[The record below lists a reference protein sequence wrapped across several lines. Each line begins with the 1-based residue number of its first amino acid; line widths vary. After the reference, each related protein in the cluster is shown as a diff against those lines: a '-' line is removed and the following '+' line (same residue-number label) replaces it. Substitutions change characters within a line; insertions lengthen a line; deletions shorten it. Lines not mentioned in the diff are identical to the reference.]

1 MARVSAFVAK
11 VRSLVAGRRADRE
24 FDQELEAHISLLSD
38 RYVREGMTPDE
49 ARYAALR
56 QFGNAT
62 SLKETRTEMR
72 TFAPLRTLGQDLRY
86 GARLLRRSPGWTLV
100 AVLTLALG
108 IGANTAIFGVVQAV
122 LLTPLPYPA
131 SDRLVVPCTIFTRL
145 GTDTGTV
152 AYADIMD
159 WKAERGLFDTVAAY
173 NLSTADITDGAEPE
187 RVEALR
193 ADEEYFGAIG
203 TRPLLG
209 RFFTPEDNVQNGP
222 RVVVLSHQ
230 LWTRRFGT
238 DPRVV
243 GKAIELFGVPATI
256 IGIARPDAI
265 WPGNAELVRP
275 LGTGGAPD
283 ANMLRRDNHV
293 YRALA
298 RLRPGVTI
306 EQAQAK
312 LTLMGTAIAGREAN
326 RAGTNWK
333 LHALDAYV
341 VGTSLRQTLWVLLG
355 AALLVLAIACV
366 NVANLL
372 LARGIA
378 REREIAVRAA
388 LGASRWRIAGQ
399 FMAESALLSAAGGL
413 AGVFLGFW
421 GLEALV
427 LVAPQNIPGI
437 DQAHVDARVL
447 VFSVGLCL
455 VTTVLAGLA
464 PAFRA
469 SRVAPMQSFHEAG
482 RGASGGLRSGRLR
495 SVLVVCELALAIV
508 LLTGAGLLVRSVSRI
523 VNVDPGVVLENV
535 LTARITLPPARYA
548 TESQIVD
555 GFDRVTEAI
564 RRAPGVITASAT
576 SSLPLGGGGLYLP
589 RVFLRENQPEPPA
602 SADTQAAWSV
612 VQPGYF
618 ATMGIPIV
626 EGRAF
631 TAQDAASST
640 QVIIISRA
648 MAKEMFPDGR
658 PLGRRIRSWR
668 DENRYREIVGVAGD
682 LRYNG
687 LAADIS
693 NNVYVPHTQRP
704 WNALT
709 VVVRTHTD
717 PLTLLRSVRDAIW
730 LVDKKLPLASV
741 QTMQQV
747 MDTEMARPR
756 LTMLLLVLFG
766 LAALA
771 LAAIGTYGI
780 VAYSVTQRTREIG
793 IRMALG
799 ALRTRVV
806 AMVVW
811 KALRLAVAGLV
822 CGGVAALAL
831 TRVLASLLFE
841 VNATDPGVF
850 GAAALLLLGVVV
862 AAACIPAFRASRVDP
877 VTMLRCE

>member
-1 MARVSAFVAK
+1 MARVSALVAK
-11 VRSLVAGRRADRE
+11 VRSLFAGRCADRE

-38 RYVREGMTPDE
+38 RHVRGGMTPDE

-62 SLKETRTEMR
+62 SLKETCTEMR

-108 IGANTAIFGVVQAV
+108 ISANTAIFSLVHAV
-122 LLTPLPYPA
+122 LLSPLPYPA
-131 SDRLVVPCTIFTRL
+131 ADRLVVPCTIFTRL

-159 WKAERGLFDTVAAY
+159 WKAERGLFDAVAAY

-187 RVEALR
+187 RVQALR

-222 RVVVLSHQ
+222 RVVVLSHK
-230 LWTRRFGT
+230 LWTRRFAS
-238 DPRVV
+238 DPHVV
-243 GKAIELFGVPATI
+243 GKPIELFAVPATI
-256 IGIARPDAI
+256 IGVTRPDAL
-265 WPGNAELVRP
+265 WPGDAELVRP
-275 LGTGGAPD
+275 LGTGGPAD

-312 LTLMGTAIAGREAN
+312 LTLMGTAIAEREAN

-341 VGTSLRQTLWVLLG
+341 VGPSLRQTLWVLLG
-355 AALLVLAIACV
+355 AALLVLAIACA

-378 REREIAVRAA
+378 REHEIAVRAA
-388 LGASRWRIAGQ
+388 LGAGRWRIASQ
-399 FMAESALLSAAGGL
+399 FLAESALLSAAGGL
-413 AGVFLGFW
+413 AGVFLGYW
-421 GLEALV
+421 GLKALV
-427 LVAPQNIPGI
+427 FVAPHDIPGI

-447 VFSVGLCL
+447 MFSVGLCL
-455 VTTVLAGLA
+455 VTTVLTGLA
-464 PAFRA
+464 PAFHA
-469 SRVAPMQSFHEAG
+469 ARVAPVQSFHEAG
-482 RGASGGLRSGRLR
+482 RNVAGGLRSARLR
-495 SVLVVCELALAIV
+495 SLLVVCELALAVV
-508 LLTGAGLLVRSVSRI
+508 LLTGAGLVVRSVNRI

-535 LTARITLPPARYA
+535 LTARITLPAARYA
-548 TESQIVD
+548 TNSQIVD
-555 GFDRVTEAI
+555 GFDRVSEAI
-564 RRAPGVITASAT
+564 RRAPGVSTASAT

-589 RVFLRENQPEPPA
+589 RVFLRENQPEAPA

-626 EGRAF
+626 AGRAF
-631 TAQDAASST
+631 TAHDAATST
-640 QVIIISRA
+640 PVIIISRA

-668 DENRYREIVGVAGD
+668 DENLYREIVGVVGD

-687 LAADIS
+687 LAAGIS

-709 VVVRTHTD
+709 VVVRTRTE
-717 PLTLLRSVRDAIW
+717 PLSVLTSVRSAVW
-730 LVDKKLPLASV
+730 LIDKKLPLASV

-756 LTMLLLVLFG
+756 LTMFLLVLFG

-811 KALRLAVAGLV
+811 KALRLAAAGLV
-822 CGGVAALAL
+822 CGCVAGLAL

-850 GAAALLLLGVVV
+850 GAAALILLGVVV
-862 AAACIPAFRASRVDP
+862 AAACIPVFRASRVEL
-877 VTMLRCE
+877 VTTLRWE

>member
-1 MARVSAFVAK
+1 MSAFIAK

-24 FDQELEAHISLLSD
+24 FDEELDAHISLLSE
-38 RYVREGMTPDE
+38 RYVREGMSPDE
-49 ARYAALR
+49 ARYAARR
-56 QFGNAT
+56 QFGNVT
-62 SLKETRTEMR
+62 SLKQTRTEMR
-72 TFAPLRTLGQDLRY
+72 TFAPLRTLGQDLGY
-86 GARLLRRSPGWTLV
+86 GARLLRRSPGWTFV

-131 SDRLVVPCTIFTRL
+131 SDRLVVPCTVFERL
-145 GTDTGTV
+145 RTDTGTV

-159 WKAERGLFDTVAAY
+159 WKAERGLFDAVAAY

-187 RVEALR
+187 RVQTLR

-203 TRPLLG
+203 ARPLLG
-209 RFFTPEDNVQNGP
+209 RFFAPEDNDQNGP
-222 RVVVLSHQ
+222 RVVVLSHK
-230 LWTRRFGT
+230 LWTRRFGS
-238 DPRVV
+238 DPGVV
-243 GKAIELFGVPATI
+243 GKPIELFGVAATI
-256 IGIARPDAI
+256 IGVAPPDAI

-275 LGTGGAPD
+275 LGTGGQPD
-283 ANMLRRDNHV
+283 ANMLRRDNHS

-298 RLRPGVTI
+298 RLRSGVTI

-312 LTLMGTAIAGREAN
+312 LTLMGTAVAGREAN

-333 LHALDAYV
+333 LHALDAYI
-341 VGTSLRQTLWVLLG
+341 VGTSLRQTLGVLLG

-366 NVANLL
+366 NVTNLL

-388 LGASRWRIAGQ
+388 LGAGRWRIAGQ
-399 FMAESALLSAAGGL
+399 FLAESALLSAAGGL
-413 AGVFLGFW
+413 AGVFLGYW

-427 LVAPQNIPGI
+427 LVAPQDIPGI
-437 DQAHVDARVL
+437 GQAHVDARVL

-464 PAFRA
+464 PAVRA
-469 SRVAPMQSFHEAG
+469 ARVAPMQSFHEAG

-508 LLTGAGLLVRSVSRI
+508 LLTGAGLLVRSVSRT

-548 TESQIVD
+548 TDAQIVD
-555 GFDRVTEAI
+555 GFDRVTESI
-564 RRAPGVITASAT
+564 RRAPGVVTASAT

-602 SADTQAAWSV
+602 SADTQAGWSV

-631 TAQDAASST
+631 TALDAANST

-648 MAKEMFPDGR
+648 MAKQMFPDGR

-668 DENRYREIVGVAGD
+668 DENRYREIVGVVGD

-717 PLTLLRSVRDAIW
+717 PLTMLRSVRDAIW
-730 LVDKKLPLASV
+730 LVDRKLPLASV

-756 LTMLLLVLFG
+756 LTMFLLVLFG

-806 AMVVW
+806 ATVVW
-811 KALRLAVAGLV
+811 KALRLAAVGLV
-822 CGGVAALAL
+822 CGCAAALAL

-862 AAACIPAFRASRVDP
+862 AAACIPAFRASKIDP

>member
-1 MARVSAFVAK
+1 M
-11 VRSLVAGRRADRE
+11 RA
-24 FDQELEAHISLLSD
+24 
-38 RYVREGMTPDE
+38 
-49 ARYAALR
+49 
-56 QFGNAT
+56 
-62 SLKETRTEMR
+62 
-72 TFAPLRTLGQDLRY
+72 FAPLRTLGQDLRY
-86 GARLLRRSPGWTLV
+86 GARLLGRSPGWTFV
-100 AVLTLALG
+100 AVLTLAFG
-108 IGANTAIFGVVQAV
+108 IGANTAIFSLVQAV

-131 SDRLVVPCTIFTRL
+131 SDRLVVPCTTFNRQ
-145 GTDTGTV
+145 GADTCWV

-173 NLSTADITDGAEPE
+173 NVSTADITDGAEPE
-187 RVEALR
+187 RVPALR
-193 ADEEYFGAIG
+193 ADEAYFGTIG
-203 TRPLLG
+203 ARPLFG

-222 RVVVLSHQ
+222 RVVVLSEK
-230 LWTRRFGT
+230 LWTRRFGS
-238 DPRVV
+238 DPGVV
-243 GKAIELFGVPATI
+243 GKSIELFGVPATI

-275 LGTGGAPD
+275 LGTGGPPD
-283 ANMLRRDNHV
+283 ANMLRRDNHA

-298 RLRPGVTI
+298 RLRSGVTI

-312 LTLMGTAIAGREAN
+312 LTLMGAAIAEREAN

-378 REREIAVRAA
+378 REREIAIRAA
-388 LGASRWRIAGQ
+388 LGASRWRIARQ
-399 FMAESALLSAAGGL
+399 FLAESALISASGGL
-413 AGVFLGFW
+413 AGVFLGYW
-421 GLEALV
+421 GLKALV
-427 LVAPQNIPGI
+427 LVAPQDIPGI
-437 DQAHVDARVL
+437 DQAHVDVRVL

-464 PAFRA
+464 PALHA
-469 SRVAPMQSFHEAG
+469 ARVAPAQSFHEAG
-482 RGASGGLRSGRLR
+482 RNASGGLRSGRLR
-495 SVLVVCELALAIV
+495 SLLVVGELALAIV
-508 LLTGAGLLVRSVSRI
+508 LLTGAGLVIRSVNRI

-535 LTARITLPPARYA
+535 LTVRITLPPARYA

-555 GFDRVTEAI
+555 GFDRVTESI

-576 SSLPLGGGGLYLP
+576 SALPLAGGGVYLW

-602 SADTQAAWSV
+602 SADTKAAWSV

-618 ATMGIPIV
+618 TTMGIPIV

-631 TAQDAASST
+631 TAHDAANAT
-640 QVIIISRA
+640 PVIIISRA

-668 DENRYREIVGVAGD
+668 DENLYREIVGVVGD
-682 LRYNG
+682 LRHNG

-709 VVVRTHTD
+709 VVVRTRTD
-717 PLTLLRSVRDAIW
+717 PRTLLTSVRDAIW
-730 LVDKKLPLASV
+730 LIDKKLPLASV

-756 LTMLLLVLFG
+756 LTMFLLVLFG
-766 LAALA
+766 FAALA

-780 VAYSVTQRTREIG
+780 VAYFVTQRTREIG

-811 KALRLAVAGLV
+811 KALRLAAAGLV
-822 CGGVAALAL
+822 CGCVAALAL

-841 VNATDPGVF
+841 VNATDPGAY

-862 AAACIPAFRASRVDP
+862 AAAAIPAFRASRIDP

>member
-1 MARVSAFVAK
+1 MHVPIA
-11 VRSLVAGRRADRE
+11 LPRE
-24 FDQELEAHISLLSD
+24 
-38 RYVREGMTPDE
+38 
-49 ARYAALR
+49 AALR
-56 QFGNAT
+56 EG
-62 SLKETRTEMR
+62 
-72 TFAPLRTLGQDLRY
+72 P
-86 GARLLRRSPGWTLV
+86 V
-100 AVLTLALG
+100 
-108 IGANTAIFGVVQAV
+108 
-122 LLTPLPYPA
+122 
-131 SDRLVVPCTIFTRL
+131 
-145 GTDTGTV
+145 
-152 AYADIMD
+152 
-159 WKAERGLFDTVAAY
+159 ERGLFDAVAAY
-173 NLSTADITDGAEPE
+173 NLSTADITDRAEPE
-187 RVEALR
+187 RVQALR

-222 RVVVLSHQ
+222 RVVVLSHK
-230 LWTRRFGT
+230 LWTRRFGR
-238 DPRVV
+238 DPHVV
-243 GKAIELFGVPATI
+243 GKPIELFGVPATI

-275 LGTGGAPD
+275 LGTGGPPD
-283 ANMLRRDNHV
+283 ANMLRRDNHA

-312 LTLMGTAIAGREAN
+312 LTLMGTAIAEREAN

-341 VGTSLRQTLWVLLG
+341 AGTSLRQTLWVLLG

-388 LGASRWRIAGQ
+388 LGASRWRIASQ
-399 FMAESALLSAAGGL
+399 FLAESALLSAA
-413 AGVFLGFW
+413 
-421 GLEALV
+421 
-427 LVAPQNIPGI
+427 
-437 DQAHVDARVL
+437 
-447 VFSVGLCL
+447 
-455 VTTVLAGLA
+455 
-464 PAFRA
+464 
-469 SRVAPMQSFHEAG
+469 
-482 RGASGGLRSGRLR
+482 
-495 SVLVVCELALAIV
+495 
-508 LLTGAGLLVRSVSRI
+508 
-523 VNVDPGVVLENV
+523 
-535 LTARITLPPARYA
+535 
-548 TESQIVD
+548 
-555 GFDRVTEAI
+555 
-564 RRAPGVITASAT
+564 
-576 SSLPLGGGGLYLP
+576 GGLYLP
-589 RVFLRENQPEPPA
+589 RVFLRENQPDPPA
-602 SADTQAAWSV
+602 SADTQAGWSV

-631 TAQDAASST
+631 TAQDAANST

-668 DENRYREIVGVAGD
+668 DENRYREIVGVVGD

-717 PLTLLRSVRDAIW
+717 PLTMLRSVRDAIW

-756 LTMLLLVLFG
+756 LTMFLLVLFG

-811 KALRLAVAGLV
+811 KALRLAAVGLV
-822 CGGVAALAL
+822 CGCAAALAL

-841 VNATDPGVF
+841 VNATDPAVF

-862 AAACIPAFRASRVDP
+862 AAACIPAYRASRVDP
-877 VTMLRCE
+877 VTTLRCE